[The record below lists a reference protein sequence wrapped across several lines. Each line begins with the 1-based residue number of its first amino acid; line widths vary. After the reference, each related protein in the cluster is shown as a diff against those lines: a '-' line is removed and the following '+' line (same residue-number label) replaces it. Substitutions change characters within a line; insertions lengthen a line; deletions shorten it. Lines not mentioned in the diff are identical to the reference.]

1 MWACI
6 WLIKDGWRVV
16 LMKKCRNCGAMNNDE
31 AKFCEECGNTTFM
44 NDIQRECPHC
54 HVLNDPESQFCE
66 SCGQSITTIEQSTPM
81 TKSEVA
87 QPNSKPVEVHT
98 NQVDGQLINE
108 SKQNAEKTPK
118 SKQTKIIAGVALLVL
133 LGGGYF
139 VYHASAKDQPKSKAI
154 SSSKVAK
161 PVKSKQS
168 ESKRKTASSQVQ
180 QPTVKETAK
189 LNFDRE
195 KVNADL
201 DQSIAPLEGTN
212 SVYVSPVDSED
223 AIVRSNHVQRSASAI
238 KLYILVTAYAMDKEG
253 LFDLNERHVVESD
266 EKVGGT
272 GVIRELPDGTSL
284 TYREIL
290 NDMITKSDNTGANIM
305 INALGGFTI
314 INNKIKAIGAQDTKL
329 QRKMMD
335 TAALADGIDN
345 ETSAQDMGET
355 LKKLYNREL
364 VSKTADDEMLNI
376 LANNQNHTKL
386 PALLPSEAKVYN
398 KTGEFGDYG
407 VQNDAAI
414 IANDKGAFVVVVL
427 SQDGSEKQQVAA
439 MNQLGSALYRDILS

>member
-1 MWACI
+1 
-6 WLIKDGWRVV
+6 
-16 LMKKCRNCGAMNNDE
+16 MNNDE
-31 AKFCEECGNTTFM
+31 AKFCEECGYATFINVM
-44 NDIQRECPHC
+44 QQECPHC
-54 HVLNDPESQFCE
+54 HSLNDPESQFCE
-66 SCGQSITTIEQSTPM
+66 SCGQSMTTLEQTASTI
-81 TKSEVA
+81 KSEMA
-87 QPNSKPVEVHT
+87 EPKLKPLEVHT
-98 NQVDGQLINE
+98 NQGE
-108 SKQNAEKTPK
+108 SQQISEPEQATEKTPQ
-118 SKQTKIIAGVALLVL
+118 SKQTKIIAAIALLVL

-139 VYHASAKDQPKSKAI
+139 VYHASAKEQPKTKAI
-154 SSSKVAK
+154 SSSKVTKSVK
-161 PVKSKQS
+161 PKQS
-168 ESKRKTASSQVQ
+168 ESNQATTSSQLN

-189 LNFDRE
+189 LNFDRA
-195 KVNADL
+195 KVNSDL
-201 DQSIAPLEGTN
+201 DQAIAPLEGTN
-212 SVYVSPVDSED
+212 SVYVSPVDSDE
-223 AIVRSNHVQRSASAI
+223 AIVRSNQVQRSASAI

-253 LFDLNERHVVESD
+253 LFDLNERHMVESD

-290 NDMITKSDNTGANIM
+290 GDMITKSDNTGANIM
-305 INALGGFTI
+305 IDALGGFTI

-364 VSKTADDEMLNI
+364 VSKSADDEMLTI

-414 IANDKGAFVVVVL
+414 IENDKGAFVVVVL

-439 MNQLGSALYRDILS
+439 MNQLGSDLYRDILG

>member
-1 MWACI
+1 
-6 WLIKDGWRVV
+6 
-16 LMKKCRNCGAMNNDE
+16 MKKCCNCGATNSDE
-31 AKFCEECGNTTFM
+31 AKFCEECGSTTFT
-44 NDIQRECPHC
+44 NVTQQECPHC

-66 SCGQSITTIEQSTPM
+66 SCGQSMTTVEQPASTI
-81 TKSEVA
+81 KSEMA
-87 QPNSKPVEVHT
+87 EPKPESNLKPIEAHA
-98 NQVDGQLINE
+98 NQVE
-108 SKQNAEKTPK
+108 SQQISEAKQGAEKTPK
-118 SKQTKIIAGVALLVL
+118 SKQTKIIAGIALFVL

-139 VYHASAKDQPKSKAI
+139 VYNASAKDRPKTKVS
-154 SSSKVAK
+154 SSSKVVK
-161 PVKSKQS
+161 PVKPKQS
-168 ESKRKTASSQVQ
+168 ESKRETASSQVK
-180 QPTVKETAK
+180 QPAVKETAK
-189 LNFDRE
+189 LNFNRE
-195 KVNADL
+195 KVNSDL
-201 DQSIAPLEGTN
+201 DQSITPLEGTN

-223 AIVRSNHVQRSASAI
+223 VIVRSNHVQRSASAI

-253 LFDLNERHVVESD
+253 LINLDDRHTVEAD

-305 INALGGFTI
+305 IDALGGFTI
-314 INNKIKAIGAQDTKL
+314 INNKIRAIGAQDTRL

-364 VSKTADDEMLNI
+364 VSKKADDEMLSI

-386 PALLPSEAKVYN
+386 PASLPSEAKVYN
-398 KTGEFGDYG
+398 KTGEYGDYG

-427 SQDGSEKQQVAA
+427 SQDGNEQQQVAA
-439 MNQLGSALYRDILS
+439 MSQLGSALYRDILG

>member
-1 MWACI
+1 
-6 WLIKDGWRVV
+6 
-16 LMKKCRNCGAMNNDE
+16 MKKCCNCGTMNNDE
-31 AKFCEECGNTTFM
+31 AKFCEECGNATFT
-44 NDIQRECPHC
+44 NVTQRECPHC

-66 SCGQSITTIEQSTPM
+66 SCGQSMTTVEQPAATI
-81 TKSEVA
+81 KSEMA
-87 QPNSKPVEVHT
+87 ESKSKPIEAYT
-98 NQVDGQLINE
+98 NQVDSQQISE
-108 SKQNAEKTPK
+108 PKQGDQKTSK
-118 SKQTKIIAGVALLVL
+118 SKQTKMIAGIALLVL

-139 VYHASAKDQPKSKAI
+139 VYNASTKNQPKPKAV

-161 PVKSKQS
+161 SVKPKQS
-168 ESKRKTASSQVQ
+168 ESKRETASSQVE

-195 KVNADL
+195 KVNSDL
-201 DQSIAPLEGTN
+201 DQSITPLEGTN
-212 SVYVSPVDSED
+212 SVYVSPVNSDE
-223 AIVRSNHVQRSASAI
+223 AIVRSNRVQRSASAI

-253 LFDLNERHVVESD
+253 LFDLNERHMVESD

-305 INALGGFTI
+305 IDALGGFTI

-345 ETSAQDMGET
+345 ETSAQDMGQT

-386 PALLPSEAKVYN
+386 PALLPSQAKVYN

-427 SQDGSEKQQVAA
+427 SQDGSEKQQVAS
-439 MNQLGSALYRDILS
+439 MNQLGSALYRDILG